1 MFQTIP
7 VREEN
12 IFAFKAT
19 GKLTDADYQQ
29 FLPEL
34 TTLIHKYGPI
44 SLLVE
49 LEDFHGWEPK
59 AAWDDFK
66 FGKQHDKDFIRIAI
80 VGEKHWQ
87 KWMTVISNAFS
98 ETQIHSFSREEL
110 QEAWDWLREG
120 DQKEDLPSGRVVESE
135 KVDLKPYRHV
145 LVAVDFSPHSDL
157 ALQRSLELARHYN
170 ANLSLVHAVEYTNY
184 FSTEYDSVVLPHNFM
199 EIDQSI
205 FDHSS
210 SHLDQIAKD
219 LNYPNTQHEVLWGRP
234 RSTILSYATA
244 QNVDLIVVGSHGRH
258 GLTRLLGS
266 TATGIMHNAKCDV
279 IIVKLPG

>member
-34 TTLIHKYGPI
+34 TTLIHKHGPI

-66 FGKQHDKDFIRIAI
+66 FGKQHDKDFLRIAI

-87 KWMTVISNAFS
+87 KWITVISNAFS
-98 ETQIHSFSREEL
+98 KTQIHAFSREEL
-110 QEAWDWLREG
+110 QEAWDWLRKG
-120 DQKEDLPSGRVVESE
+120 DEKEDRMIGSE
-135 KVDLKPYRHV
+135 KVDLKPYGNV

-157 ALQRSLELARHYN
+157 ALQRGLELARRYN
-170 ANLSLVHAVEYTNY
+170 ANLSLVHAVEYTTY
-184 FSTEYDSVVLPHNFM
+184 LSSEYDSVVLPDNFM

-205 FDHSS
+205 FDHSA
-210 SHLDQIAKD
+210 SHLNQIAKN

-234 RSTILSYATA
+234 QSTVLSYAEA
-244 QNVDLIVVGSHGRH
+244 QNIDLIVVGSHGRH
-258 GLTRLLGS
+258 GLGRLLGS
-266 TATGIMHNAKCDV
+266 TATGIIHNVKCDV
-279 IIVKLPG
+279 IVVKLPG

>member
-66 FGKQHDKDFIRIAI
+66 FGKQHGKDFIRIAI
-80 VGEKHWQ
+80 VGEKRWQ
-87 KWMTVISNAFS
+87 KWMTAISNAFS
-98 ETQIHSFSREEL
+98 ETQIHAFSREEL

-120 DQKEDLPSGRVVESE
+120 NQKEDRRIGSE
-135 KVDLKPYRHV
+135 KVDLKPYGNV
-145 LVAVDFSPHSDL
+145 LVAVDFSPRSDL
-157 ALQRSLELARHYN
+157 ALQRGLELARLYN
-170 ANLSLVHAVEYTNY
+170 ANLSLVHTVEYTTY
-184 FSTEYDSVVLPHNFM
+184 LSSEYDSVVLPDNFM

-205 FDHSS
+205 FDHSA
-210 SHLDQIAKD
+210 SHLDQVAKN

-234 RSTILSYATA
+234 QSTVLSYAAA

-258 GLTRLLGS
+258 GLARLLGS

-279 IIVKLPG
+279 IVIRLPG

>member
-66 FGKQHDKDFIRIAI
+66 FGKQHDKDFIRISI

-98 ETQIHSFSREEL
+98 KTQIHAFSREEL

-120 DQKEDLPSGRVVESE
+120 DQKEDRMIGSE
-135 KVDLKPYRHV
+135 KVDLKPYGNV

-157 ALQRSLELARHYN
+157 ALQRGLELARRYN
-170 ANLSLVHAVEYTNY
+170 ANLSLVHAVEYTTY
-184 FSTEYDSVVLPHNFM
+184 LSSEYDSVVLPDNFM

-205 FDHSS
+205 FDHSTS
-210 SHLDQIAKD
+210 QLDQIAKN

-234 RSTILSYATA
+234 QSTVLSYAAA

-258 GLTRLLGS
+258 GLARLLGS
-266 TATGIMHNAKCDV
+266 TATRIVHNAKCDV
-279 IIVKLPG
+279 IVVRLPG

>member
-7 VREEN
+7 VWEEN
-12 IFAFKAT
+12 IFAFKAI

-49 LEDFHGWEPK
+49 LDDFHGWEPK

-66 FGKQHDKDFIRIAI
+66 FGKQHDKDFLRIAI
-80 VGEKHWQ
+80 VGEKRWQ
-87 KWMTVISNAFS
+87 QWMTVIGNAFS
-98 ETQIHSFSREEL
+98 ETKIRFFTRDEL

-120 DQKEDLPSGRVVESE
+120 DKKKDQMIGSE
-135 KVDLKPYRHV
+135 KVAFKPYGNV

-157 ALQRSLELARHYN
+157 ALKRGLELARLYN
-170 ANLSLVHAVEYTNY
+170 ASLSLVHAVEYTTY
-184 FSTEYDSVVLPHNFM
+184 SGLEYDSVVLPYNFM

-210 SHLDQIAKD
+210 SHLDQIAKN
-219 LNYPNTQHEVLWGRP
+219 LNYPNIQHEVLWGRP
-234 RSTILSYATA
+234 QSTVLSYAAA

-258 GLTRLLGS
+258 GLARLLGS
-266 TATGIMHNAKCDV
+266 TAAGIVHNAKCDV
-279 IIVKLPG
+279 IVIRLPG